1 MLVFSITSLTR
12 PCTASGSG
20 KGLGFT
26 GSKSKSGLNKSN
38 KTGMVTQHSLSTTL
52 QWKSPATDSNAQVW
66 QLDFGTSI
74 SRTKQER
81 KQDFMFWA
89 CLPCSVALVLEVTR
103 PWFRK
108 AAEIVPHVVSW
119 AHCAKPILC
128 TVSGMQ
134 GEALPD
140 WTLPSQGNLHGLYLA
155 WLCFTFASVPVDYT
169 QISLNHGPK
178 CSGTHG

>member
-1 MLVFSITSLTR
+1 MHSKRFWKGTGIYWFQKQIWIKQEQQNRHGDPAQPKYHPAMKAAQLPTAMHKCDSLI
-12 PCTASGSG
+12 
-20 KGLGFT
+20 
-26 GSKSKSGLNKSN
+26 
-38 KTGMVTQHSLSTTL
+38 
-52 QWKSPATDSNAQVW
+52 
-66 QLDFGTSI
+66 FGTSI
-74 SRTKQER
+74 WYIYRTKQER

-140 WTLPSQGNLHGLYLA
+140 WTLPSQGNLQGLYLA

-169 QISLNHGPK
+169 QISLNHSPK